1 MYWTHNAS
9 LEPKSTLIPQM
20 SAAGRTRAGE
30 KSQAHLRK
38 KGKGLATQRQC
49 LPLVSSAVP
58 PPPPKVKGEESS
70 STFLLRTNRGTS
82 SSAGLGSNCAKDRKM
97 VPATHTK

>member
-20 SAAGRTRAGE
+20 SATGRTRAGE

-49 LPLVSSAVP
+49 LPPCVISCP
-58 PPPPKVKGEESS
+58 SS
-70 STFLLRTNRGTS
+70 SPESER
-82 SSAGLGSNCAKDRKM
+82 
-97 VPATHTK
+97 